1 MATSVEERERVVA
14 AYRASGRT
22 QVQFAEQAG
31 IKVETL
37 RAWIY
42 RGPTKQAPQERRRAA
57 RSAFVEVR
65 AASAPA
71 VGTGVELR
79 IGGLVVRSSAWP
91 PAEWVALVLA
101 KVGA

>member
-1 MATSVEERERVVA
+1 MVTSVQERERYLA
-14 AYRASGRT
+14 EYQASGLT

-65 AASAPA
+65 AAPA

-79 IGGLVVRSSAWP
+79 IGALVVRSSGWP
-91 PAEWVALVLA
+91 PAEWVAAVLA